1 MPAASEAHCPQDA
14 DPTGRRKVLLA
25 TKSSVTKA
33 AMSPIQRLRPFAL
46 AAAVLLAGTAHG
58 ADAPYEAR
66 LYRLGE
72 VLGSL
77 HYLRNLCGE
86 ESNAWRDQM
95 EALIVAEEPTAEKR
109 RRLVASFNR
118 GYRSYAEI
126 HIACTPA
133 AAEAITRF
141 MKEGEVLARETAVT
155 YGN

>member
-1 MPAASEAHCPQDA
+1 MRV
-14 DPTGRRKVLLA
+14 TVLLA
-25 TKSSVTKA
+25 TKSCATKA
-33 AMSPIQRLRPFAL
+33 AMSRKARVFGIVLTLLVTLPG
-46 AAAVLLAGTAHG
+46 AARAV
-58 ADAPYEAR
+58 DAPYEAR

-86 ESNAWRDQM
+86 DGNEWREQM
-95 EALIVAEEPTAEKR
+95 EALIVTENPSPEKR

-133 AAEAITRF
+133 AAEAIARY
-141 MKEGEVLARETAVT
+141 MKEGETLARETAAT
-155 YGN
+155 FGN